1 MMSNYGRGPI
11 NMNPSTLPTK
21 TISLDGNNQHVLQNI
36 RDIFPIVKSQTTG
49 GALVGAL
56 PAAAVS
62 GMPVNLQ
69 WEIHVFQNPTSEI
82 PTPPSASASNDGDPD
97 SLEIAALVCSLLH
110 VDEAVA
116 AKPGV
121 AADALK
127 IQIGQCRPLARA
139 AILAALLSGTQAT

>member
-1 MMSNYGRGPI
+1 
-11 NMNPSTLPTK
+11 
-21 TISLDGNNQHVLQNI
+21 
-36 RDIFPIVKSQTTG
+36 
-49 GALVGAL
+49 
-56 PAAAVS
+56 
-62 GMPVNLQ
+62 MPVNLQ

-82 PTPPSASASNDGDPD
+82 PTPPSASASNDGDPG

-116 AKPGV
+116 AKPDV

-139 AILAALLSGTQAT
+139 AILAALLSGGGGDDTFYDTSGGGGAAVERAPDGRFSKLGQREGWRQARQRGSRRV